1 MRLNPS
7 WIDRTF
13 LAFLAFLVSGPV
25 ASAGEP
31 WIAPGN
37 TQVRHDVQLLVDSG
51 VINLPMSAWPIAAS
65 DLADALDRIH
75 ESATAAP
82 SPNSM
87 GERGEGAGSGRNG
100 VSKPLTAA
108 QLAALARL
116 RSLASEGN
124 ATLGVEVGAAARPT
138 QLRTFADTPREEGEI
153 SLYAASFVGQRF
165 GGRLQV
171 TGAIDPDD
179 DLPGRLDGSYV
190 AGKFGNWIFTLGQQD
205 RWWGSGWEGSLIM
218 SNNARPVPEFSL
230 DRAVSEPFETK
241 WLSWLGPWRL
251 TTFFGRM
258 EGSRNDYAHPVFW
271 GMRVSARPLEGL
283 EISLERTAQLCG
295 EGRSCTWEDFWNMF
309 TGNDNAGENVDPASE
324 PGNQL
329 ASWDIRWAS
338 PIGDWNYAL
347 YNQHTGET
355 IDNKIPRPYRSLEL
369 LGLETWGDGSGGG
382 SSWRAGFE
390 WSNTRCGGT
399 ENGQKL
405 WDCAYNNGIFTDG
418 YRYYGRVMGHSMDGD
433 GDMYS
438 ARYIRVDS
446 EANAL
451 TVVARYSRINQN
463 KVEPDTTHS
472 VAQGAEDWIS
482 LDLSYRRVLRSG
494 WLEGGVGVD
503 SQDRKWKGDAAVLPR
518 AYVTWN
524 YALR

>member
-1 MRLNPS
+1 MHLHPSRLHP
-7 WIDRTF
+7 TFLPFLPF
-13 LAFLAFLVSGPV
+13 LAFLGFLVPGSS

-51 VINLPMSAWPIAAS
+51 VIDLPVSAWPIAAS
-65 DLADALDRIH
+65 DLANALGRIS
-75 ESATAAP
+75 EATSRTPGLA
-82 SPNSM
+82 
-87 GERGEGAGSGRNG
+87 GEGGGQGSAN
-100 VSKPLTAA
+100 SKPLTAA
-108 QLAALARL
+108 QLAAVARL
-116 RSLASEGN
+116 RSLVSEGN

-138 QLRTFADTPREEGEI
+138 QLRTFADTPREEGEV
-153 SLYAASFVGQRF
+153 SLYAASFVGARF

-179 DLPGRLDGSYV
+179 DRPGRLDGSYV

-218 SNNARPVPEFSL
+218 SNNARPVPEISF

-241 WLSWLGPWRL
+241 WLSWIGPWRF
-251 TTFFGRM
+251 TTFFGQM
-258 EGSRNDYAHPVFW
+258 EGTRDDYAHPMFW
-271 GMRVSARPLEGL
+271 GMRVSARPLDGL
-283 EISLERTAQLCG
+283 EISLERAAQLCG
-295 EGRSCTWEDFWNMF
+295 EGRSCTWDDFWNMF
-309 TGNDNAGENVDPASE
+309 SGNDNAGENVDAEDE

-338 PIGDWNYAL
+338 PIGEWNYAL
-347 YNQHTGET
+347 YNQHTGES
-355 IDNKIPRPYRSLEL
+355 IDNKIPRPYRSMDLV
-369 LGLETWGDGSGGG
+369 GLETWGAGSDGGG
-382 SSWRAGFE
+382 SWRAGIE

-446 EANAL
+446 EADTL

-463 KVEPDTTHS
+463 KIEPDTLNS

-482 LDLSYRRVLRSG
+482 LDLSYRHLLRSG

-503 SQDRKWKGDAAVLPR
+503 SQDRKWNGEDAVLPR

>member
-7 WIDRTF
+7 RIDRTILTF
-13 LAFLAFLVSGPV
+13 RAFLAFLVSGPL

-37 TQVRHDVQLLVDSG
+37 VQVRHDVQLLVDSG
-51 VINLPMSAWPIAAS
+51 VIDLPMSAWPIAAS
-65 DLADALDRIH
+65 DLANALSKVPDATA
-75 ESATAAP
+75 SATA
-82 SPNSM
+82 SSTSQ
-87 GERGEGAGSGRNG
+87 GGKGSGAGLS
-100 VSKPLTAA
+100 AA
-108 QLAALARL
+108 QLAAISRL
-116 RSLASEGN
+116 RRLASEGN
-124 ATLGVEVGAAARPT
+124 ASFGYEVGAAARPT

-153 SLYAASFVGQRF
+153 SVYAASFIGERF

-179 DLPGRLDGSYV
+179 GLPGRLDGSYV
-190 AGKFGNWIFTLGQQD
+190 AGKFGNWIFTVGQQD

-218 SNNARPVPEFSL
+218 SNNARPVPVFSL
-230 DRAVSEPFETK
+230 DRAVSQPFETP
-241 WLSWLGPWRL
+241 WLSWIGPWRL
-251 TTFFGRM
+251 TTFMGQM

-271 GMRVSARPLEGL
+271 GMRVSARPLDGL

-295 EGRSCTWEDFWNMF
+295 EGRSCTWNDFWNMF
-309 TGNDNAGENVDPASE
+309 SGHDNAGENVDAANE

-338 PIGDWNYAL
+338 PIGNWNYAL

-355 IDNKIPRPYRSLEL
+355 IDNHIPRPYRVLGL
-369 LGLETWGDGSGGG
+369 FGLETWGDGSGGG
-382 SSWRAGFE
+382 SSWRAGLE
-390 WSNTRCGGT
+390 WANTRCSGT
-399 ENGQKL
+399 FDGEKV

-418 YRYYGRVMGHSMDGD
+418 YRYYGRVMGHSIDGD
-433 GDMYS
+433 GDIYS

-446 EANAL
+446 QANTI
-451 TVVARYSRINQN
+451 TVLARYSKINEGGR
-463 KVEPDTTHS
+463 VPDLQHS
-472 VAQGAEDWIS
+472 VAPGPEDWIS
-482 LDLSYRRVLRSG
+482 LDLTYRRVLRSG

-503 SQDRKWKGDAAVLPR
+503 SQDRKWKGDEAVLPR
-518 AYVTWN
+518 AYATWN